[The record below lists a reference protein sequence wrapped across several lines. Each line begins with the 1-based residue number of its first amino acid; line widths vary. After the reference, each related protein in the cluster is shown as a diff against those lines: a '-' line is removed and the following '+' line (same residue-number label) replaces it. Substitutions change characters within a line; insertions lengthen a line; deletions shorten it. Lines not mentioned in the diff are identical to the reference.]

1 MNSIT
6 RSTTVTVTNSQGLHA
21 RPADMLVR
29 LARQFEAEIELEKD
43 GERVDGKSIL
53 SVMTLG
59 AEQGTKIAIRAI
71 GQDADEAVRALAQL
85 IVSGFTENGEQPAQ
99 ETLD

>member
-1 MNSIT
+1 MKSIT

-29 LARQFEAEIELEKD
+29 LATQFNADIELEKD

-59 AEQGTKIAIRAI
+59 AEQGTQLAIRAI
-71 GQDADEAVRALAQL
+71 GPDAEEAVRALARL
-85 IVSGFTENGEQPAQ
+85 IVSGFAENGEQSSRNAV
-99 ETLD
+99 D

>member
-1 MNSIT
+1 MKHIT

-29 LARQFEAEIELEKD
+29 LATQFDAQIELEKD

-59 AEQGTKIAIRAI
+59 AEQGTQIAIRAI
-71 GQDADEAVRALAQL
+71 GHDAEEAVGALARL
-85 IVSGFTENGEQPAQ
+85 IDSGFAENGEQSARGM
-99 ETLD
+99 LD

>member
-1 MNSIT
+1 MKEVT
-6 RSTTVTVTNSQGLHA
+6 RSTTVTVMNSQGLHA

-29 LARQFEAEIELEKD
+29 LASQFEAEIELEKD

-59 AEQGTKIAIRAI
+59 AEQGTQIAIRAV
-71 GQDADEAVRALAQL
+71 GHDAEEAVRSLARL
-85 IVSGFTENGEQPAQ
+85 IVSGFAENGQQSAQ
-99 ETLD
+99 ETAD